1 MSVRMLAV
9 RLLSE
14 ELPVDADGKITTPY
28 AWWPEWYE
36 IAFGGLAPSSCSPA
50 STSSPSRRLKK
61 GLADRSAKIQRELDD
76 SAPSALTDAR
86 AAATQIRASKGD
98 LQGERTRI
106 LAEADATA
114 ARVLTDGRARIATEV
129 AELEA
134 KATADIESARTRV
147 QAELQSDVA
156 GIAAAATEQV
166 VHGSLDD
173 ATHQRLIEE
182 FITKV
187 GAGR

>member
-1 MSVRMLAV
+1 MSILAASI
-9 RLLSE
+9 RILSE
-14 ELPVDADGKITTPY
+14 ELPVDSDGKITTPY
-28 AWWPEWYE
+28 VWWPEWYE
-36 IAFGGLAPSSCSPA
+36 IVFGGIASLIVFGALWKFAVPA
-50 STSSPSRRLKK
+50 LKK
-61 GLADRSAKIQRELDD
+61 GLAERSARIQRELDG
-76 SAPSALTDAR
+76 SAAALTDAR

-98 LQGERTRI
+98 LQGERNRL

-114 ARVLTDGRARIATEV
+114 ERVLADGRARIATEA

-134 KATADIESARTRV
+134 KATADIEAARSRV
-147 QAELQSDVA
+147 QAELQADVA

-173 ATHQRLIEE
+173 ATHQRLVEE

>member
-1 MSVRMLAV
+1 MNAKLFAAV

-14 ELPVDADGKITTPY
+14 ELPVDDDGKITTPY
-28 AWWPEWYE
+28 VWWPEWYE
-36 IAFGGLAPSSCSPA
+36 IVFGGLASVIVFGLLWKFAVPA
-50 STSSPSRRLKK
+50 LKK
-61 GLADRSAKIQRELDD
+61 GMQERSAKIGRELES
-76 SAPSALTDAR
+76 SANALTEAR

-98 LQGERTRI
+98 LQGERSRL

-114 ARVLTDGRARIATEV
+114 ERVLTDGRARIV
-129 AELEA
+129 AEAAEAEA
-134 KATADIESARTRV
+134 KATADIESARSRV
-147 QAELQSDVA
+147 QAELQADVA
-156 GIAAAATEQV
+156 AIAAAATEQV
-166 VHGSLDD
+166 VQGSLDD

>member
-1 MSVRMLAV
+1 MSARLLAI

-36 IAFGGLAPSSCSPA
+36 IAFGGLAAVIVFGALYKFAVPA
-50 STSSPSRRLKK
+50 LRK

-76 SAPSALTDAR
+76 SAAALTDAR

-98 LQGERTRI
+98 LQGERSRI

-114 ARVLTDGRARIATEV
+114 GRVLTDGRARIGTEV

-134 KATADIESARTRV
+134 KATADIESARARV

-166 VHGSLDD
+166 VHASLDD
-173 ATHQRLIEE
+173 ATHQRLVEE

>member
-36 IAFGGLAPSSCSPA
+36 IVFGGLASVIVFAGLYKFAVPA
-50 STSSPSRRLKK
+50 LKT
-61 GLADRSAKIQRELDD
+61 GLADRTAKIQRELDD
-76 SAPSALTDAR
+76 SASALTDAR

-106 LAEADATA
+106 LAEADGTA

>member
-36 IAFGGLAPSSCSPA
+36 IAFGGLASVIVFAGLYKFAIPA
-50 STSSPSRRLKK
+50 LKK

-76 SAPSALTDAR
+76 SASALTDAR